1 MAEMYLTVAQTAE
14 RLHLHTTTVRR
25 QIKRGEIRAIRKG
38 RAVRIPE
45 SALREN
51 TPTVSPSTPEGA
63 AKAILSGLQSGDT
76 ATRNAA
82 ILQLAKADAPTRT
95 KVEQVVAAH
104 LESYDGPED
113 DWSAGG

>member
-38 RAVRIPE
+38 RAVRVPE

-82 ILQLAKADAPTRT
+82 ILRLTKANDATRAL
-95 KVEQVVAAH
+95 VEQVVASH
-104 LESYDGPED
+104 LDSYDGPED
-113 DWSAGG
+113 DWSAGE